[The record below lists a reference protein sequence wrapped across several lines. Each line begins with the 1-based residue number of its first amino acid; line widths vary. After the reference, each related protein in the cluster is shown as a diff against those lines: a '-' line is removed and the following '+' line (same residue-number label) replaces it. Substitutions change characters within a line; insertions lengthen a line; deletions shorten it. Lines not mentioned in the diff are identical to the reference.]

1 MDCWVCTVAMLTD
14 LPYEKVLADMPDYRA
29 TSDHDWMCYLIRL
42 GFEVEQVDE
51 NDPPAGSRLFCGVV
65 AVKNEKSIKSCRG
78 N

>member
-1 MDCWVCTVAMLTD
+1 MRTD

-51 NDPPAGSRLFCGVV
+51 NDPPVTALVRSGGCKECEVH
-65 AVKNEKSIKSCRG
+65 
-78 N
+78 